1 MNTPFG
7 HMIIMFTDKMKDAMV
22 AKVAMQASDLF
33 ADAANNMQVG
43 QVKSLWEKVWQ
54 LGSCD
59 LDLVLCVIY
68 RVGLILWLLSNI
80 TIMD

>member
-1 MNTPFG
+1 
-7 HMIIMFTDKMKDAMV
+7 MIIIDKMKDVMI

-54 LGSCD
+54 LRSCD
-59 LDLVLCVIY
+59 PDFKCYNIKGLD
-68 RVGLILWLLSNI
+68 
-80 TIMD
+80 

>member
-1 MNTPFG
+1 
-7 HMIIMFTDKMKDAMV
+7 MV

-59 LDLVLCVIY
+59 PDCKCYNIIGLD
-68 RVGLILWLLSNI
+68 
-80 TIMD
+80 

>member
-1 MNTPFG
+1 MLCVIVIPSLSCCVYV
-7 HMIIMFTDKMKDAMV
+7 IDKMKDVMV

-43 QVKSLWEKVWQ
+43 QVKSLWEKVWH

-59 LDLVLCVIY
+59 LLLYVIC
-68 RVGLILWLLSNI
+68 RVGL
-80 TIMD
+80 M